1 MEKYIL
7 WLIMLECTNLQKIKL
22 MRNFSN
28 EKEIYDKFDYII
40 KTYLK
45 GYENFVNYNREEEL
59 KKAILIKED
68 LKYKNIN
75 FITINDPSYP
85 ESLRNIKEPPY
96 VLFYVGDIALLNKR
110 KVGIVGARKNSSYGE
125 NSTREIVKELVR
137 NDICVVSGGAK
148 GIDSIV
154 HDTCLRFGGN
164 TIAVLGCGIDVCYPV
179 ENRNLF
185 NRIRKDNLIISEF
198 LPGTKPYAYNFPRR
212 NRIIS
217 GLSELVVVTE
227 AAEKSGSLITVT
239 YALEQGK
246 EVIVVPQSIFSKT
259 GYGANILIRDG
270 AHIYTSIDD
279 LYLLLEIEKIKNID
293 KKEEKCDLID
303 NEILKFI
310 NDKPTHIDEIFIKS
324 QVDRKTLYGLLF
336 ELQIKNEIVS
346 LPGEY
351 YARVR

>member
-22 MRNFSN
+22 IRNYAN
-28 EKEIYDKFDYII
+28 EKEIYDNFDYII

-59 KKAILIKED
+59 EKAILIKEE
-68 LKYKNIN
+68 LKDKNIN
-75 FITINDPSYP
+75 FITINDSIYP

-96 VLFYVGDIALLNKR
+96 VLLDVGDIGVVNKR
-110 KVGIVGARKNSSYGE
+110 KVGIVGARKNSYYGK
-125 NSTREIVKELVR
+125 NSTKEIVKELVR
-137 NDICVVSGGAK
+137 NDICVVSGGAR

-154 HDTCLRFGGN
+154 HDACLRFGGN
-164 TIAVLGCGIDVCYPV
+164 TIAVLGCGIDICYPS

-185 NRIRKDNLIISEF
+185 DRIRQNNLIISEF

-217 GLSELVVVTE
+217 GLSEVVVVTE

-246 EVIVVPQSIFSKT
+246 EVMVVPQSIFSKT
-259 GYGANILIRDG
+259 GYGANLLIKDG
-270 AHIYTSIDD
+270 AYIYTSVND
-279 LYLLLEIEKIKNID
+279 LYLLLGIENIA

-310 NDKPTHIDEIFIKS
+310 NNEPTHIDEIFIKS
-324 QVDRKTLYGLLF
+324 KVDRKTLNGLLF
-336 ELQIKNEIVS
+336 ELQKKDQIEQLS
-346 LPGEY
+346 GEY
-351 YARVR
+351 YCRIR